1 MINVSF
7 GRKDHSSKW
16 IDLRNL
22 DMTFL
27 SRKGNTIMPKGGG
40 FGTLCLYRYLQHWSS
55 WSNLRQN
62 DDEDTY
68 FRQ

>member
-1 MINVSF
+1 MI
-7 GRKDHSSKW
+7 K
-16 IDLRNL
+16 
-22 DMTFL
+22 

-40 FGTLCLYRYLQHWSS
+40 FGTLCLYRYLLHWSS